1 MEKLSMSKLKDILR
15 LKYESNLS
23 ARQIARALN
32 VSHTVVN
39 KYKLDFY
46 YYTYIK
52 SFWASSFISGFSF
65 LKLIKSIFAFKVLLS
80 FSSSFRY
87 LSKLSL

>member
-39 KYKLDFY
+39 NYLSKTDNSSKTYEELKNLNNKEIISNLFPLEPKNINILLLIMKDFKYKL
-46 YYTYIK
+46 
-52 SFWASSFISGFSF
+52 
-65 LKLIKSIFAFKVLLS
+65 
-80 FSSSFRY
+80 
-87 LSKLSL
+87 

>member
-39 KYKLDFY
+39 NYLNKTDNCSK
-46 YYTYIK
+46 TYEEFLI
-52 SFWASSFISGFSF
+52 GF
-65 LKLIKSIFAFKVLLS
+65 
-80 FSSSFRY
+80 
-87 LSKLSL
+87 